1 MRKLLLI
8 AAALFS
14 LGSMAQRPLDFT
26 KNIRTFNKN
35 LKLNSLMSQMPTS
48 HIAKPAKAQAK
59 APAKAPEGES
69 HTYYLDCFNSCFKIG
84 DIPEIHKAIDI
95 VFAADNKV
103 YIKNMM

>member
-8 AAALFS
+8 TAVLFS

-48 HIAKPAKAQAK
+48 HTSQNQRRHKPKLRQK
-59 APAKAPEGES
+59 HP
-69 HTYYLDCFNSCFKIG
+69 
-84 DIPEIHKAIDI
+84 
-95 VFAADNKV
+95 KV
-103 YIKNMM
+103 SLTHITSTSTINAMVWAYFLKFTKQSISYSVLKTRFIYRT